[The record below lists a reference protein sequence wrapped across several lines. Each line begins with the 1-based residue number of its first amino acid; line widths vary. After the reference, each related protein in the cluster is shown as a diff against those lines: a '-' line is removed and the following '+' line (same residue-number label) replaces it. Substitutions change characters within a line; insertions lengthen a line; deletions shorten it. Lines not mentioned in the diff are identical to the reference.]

1 MFERLIESALSRFDR
16 EVRVPGAADYLRAI
30 AGQSKRA
37 FAKILLALPLARH
50 RRVVSVPAYFAARI
64 AATQVQDCGTCVQME
79 TNMARRHGVSP
90 ELLRA
95 VLENRTESLPPDVA
109 TAYRFARAV
118 AERTGSEDALREQ
131 VRQYFGAEGLV
142 ELALAIAS
150 AQLFPVTKRALGYAT
165 SCAFVRVEVER

>member
-1 MFERLIESALSRFDR
+1 
-16 EVRVPGAADYLRAI
+16 VRCPVSTGRCGYRVRRTTCAI

-37 FAKILLALPLARH
+37 FAKILLTFPLAGH

-64 AATQVQDCGTCVQME
+64 AVAQVQDCGTCVQME
-79 TNMARRHGVSP
+79 TNMARRQGVSP
-90 ELLRA
+90 EFLRA
-95 VLENRTESLPPDVA
+95 LLENRTESLPPDVA

-118 AERTGSEDALREQ
+118 AERTGSEDGLREQ

-142 ELALAIAS
+142 ELALVVAS

-165 SCAFVRVEVER
+165 SCTVVHVEVDK